1 MSSQL
6 SEMNVTTLS
15 PRKRGPSVVQAEQET
30 LDGRSSKL
38 RPSGSLSRFRGND
51 ETKRRIF
58 RRGPWENASAVVIGL
73 GIFMLMQPFVLDLY
87 TYSFDVIL
95 AGTLGFLV
103 TSHFPE

>member
-1 MSSQL
+1 MSDAISHRDANTPA
-6 SEMNVTTLS
+6 SSSRM
-15 PRKRGPSVVQAEQET
+15 RGPSVVAPGMKT
-30 LDGRSSKL
+30 LG
-38 RPSGSLSRFRGND
+38 SRFRGD
-51 ETKRRIF
+51 DQPKRRLF
-58 RRGPWENASAVVIGL
+58 RRGPWENASAVMIGL